1 MSDVPEMAAYQLH
14 EKEWESYDQLYEAFK
29 WEYPDELNTAEYV
42 CDRWADDKGRVAI
55 FAENAAGE
63 ERTYTFRQLRNR
75 SNQLANYLED
85 QGIGLGDR
93 VAINLPQTPEAMIA
107 YLAIWKLGAISVAL
121 STLYGR
127 DAVRYRLDDSGAKAV
142 IVHESNYE
150 NYRDARGGLDIQTT
164 LAVGDVTDDESVDFR
179 AVIND
184 SSRSFETAATRPR
197 DDAMLFYTSGTTGD
211 PKGVL
216 HGHRLLLGML
226 PTFILR
232 DANKEI
238 QEEDVHWHVG
248 DWMWMGALTSVPLP
262 AMYYGRPVLAYD
274 GRGFDPERAFEL
286 IEKYELTNCSIPPTG
301 LRMMMQVDDP
311 IERYDLNSVRLV
323 TSGGEAVGSDI
334 TNWVSEVFE
343 GAAVHRGFGQ
353 TEAHSF
359 VADCT
364 ALFEPREDTMGRP
377 MPGHEV
383 NILDPETAEPIGASE
398 IGEIG
403 LRYEQNPCCLT
414 EYWKIPERTAEKI
427 KNGWLRTG
435 DLGEMDED
443 GYISFHSRKDDVIIS
458 AGYRIGPE
466 EIEESLAHHPAVADA
481 GVIGIPDDVRG
492 EVPKA
497 FVRLADDYNPEDRL
511 AKELQEYVKDRL
523 AKYEYPREIEF
534 LEKLP
539 LTTTG
544 KIRRSEL
551 REREGLS

>member
-1 MSDVPEMAAYQLH
+1 MSDSPEMAAYQLH
-14 EKEWESYDQLYEAFK
+14 EEEWESYDRLYEAFE

-55 FAENAAGE
+55 FTENAAGE

-85 QGIGLGDR
+85 QGIDLGDR

-127 DAVRYRLDDSGAKAV
+127 NAVRFRLKDSGAKAA

-150 NYRDARGGLDIQTT
+150 NYRDARGCLDIQTT
-164 LAVGDVTDDESVDFR
+164 LAVGDVTDGESVDFR
-179 AVIND
+179 TAIND
-184 SSRSFETAATRPR
+184 SSRSFETVATTPN
-197 DDAMLFYTSGTTGD
+197 DDAMMFYTSGTTGD

-232 DANKEI
+232 DSNMEI
-238 QEEDVHWHVG
+238 QEKDIHWHVG

-274 GRGFDPERAFEL
+274 GHGFNPERAFEL

-311 IERYDLNSVRLV
+311 TERYDLNSVRLV
-323 TSGGEAVGSDI
+323 TSGGEAVGRDI

-364 ALFEPREDTMGRP
+364 ALFEPREDTIGRP
-377 MPGHEV
+377 IPGHEV
-383 NILDPETAEPIGASE
+383 NILDPETAEPIGTNK

-403 LRYEQNPCCLT
+403 LRYEQNPCCFT
-414 EYWKIPERTAEKI
+414 EYWKMPERTAEKI

-497 FVRLADDYNPEDRL
+497 FVRLTDDYNPEDRL